1 MTGSGLECTAF
12 VTPDK
17 QIVVVVMNT
26 GDKSVHFK
34 LEDIN
39 NGGSRSVS
47 AAALPQSI
55 QTFIYQ

>member
-26 GDKSVHFK
+26 GDESVQFK
-34 LEDIN
+34 LEDF

-47 AAALPQSI
+47 VVALPHSI
-55 QTFIYQ
+55 QTFMYQ